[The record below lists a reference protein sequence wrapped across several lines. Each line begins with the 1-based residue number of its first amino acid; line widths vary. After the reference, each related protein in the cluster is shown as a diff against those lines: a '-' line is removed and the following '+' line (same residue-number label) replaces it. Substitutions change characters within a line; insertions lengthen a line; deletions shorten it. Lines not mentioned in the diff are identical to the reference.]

1 MDGNISSGSLNIS
14 KLDNFTRGLLTGR
27 LTTVALPTIYV
38 LVFAVTLPSSVAALL
53 MRGTRSFKPGAGRAA
68 AAAAAAGR
76 RPSPTSIYIL
86 NLAAVDLAFIVFLPL
101 QIAYHYGGNHWPF
114 GRFLCHAVT
123 ALLYLNT
130 HCSIYF
136 LACISVD
143 RYLAVL
149 HPHGFHRLRSGRF
162 AAGACAVTWALM
174 VLATAPLHAVDL
186 TRRVPELGVTTCY
199 DVFPKSD
206 AVVTFF
212 QVYCVVF
219 FVVIFLLPFCV
230 TIFCY
235 VSVICKLA
243 KGGGGAA
250 GAAAAAAAAAGGC
263 AKVSNFRR
271 RAMRLSTVVLLMFVT
286 CFAPC
291 NCVLLMHALL
301 NWTRGS
307 SGLYG
312 VYRLTLAFSSLSACL
327 DPFVFYFSSHEFRRA
342 VRRLFRRG
350 SYAGTEVSSQEHEA
364 TSNSKV

>member
-1 MDGNISSGSLNIS
+1 QWTRAQLWHSLDSVVIKQNTCNTFQAYTNTYDTGRCDESTPVPTSFHFSTTMDGNISSGSLNIS

-38 LVFAVTLPSSVAALL
+38 LVFAVTLP
-53 MRGTRSFKPGAGRAA
+53 PGAGRA

-250 GAAAAAAAAAGGC
+250 
-263 AKVSNFRR
+263 

-342 VRRLFRRG
+342 VRRLFRR
-350 SYAGTEVSSQEHEA
+350 
-364 TSNSKV
+364 

>member
-1 MDGNISSGSLNIS
+1 MDGNSSSGGGSLNIS
-14 KLDNFTRGLLTGR
+14 KLDNFTRALLTGR

-68 AAAAAAGR
+68 DAAAAAAGR

-86 NLAAVDLAFIVFLPL
+86 NLAAVDLAFVIFLPL

-162 AAGACAVTWALM
+162 AAGACAATWALM

-219 FVVIFLLPFCV
+219 FLVIFLLPFCV
-230 TIFCY
+230 TVFCY
-235 VSVICKLA
+235 VSVIRELA
-243 KGGGGAA
+243 KGGGG
-250 GAAAAAAAAAGGC
+250 GSGGTAGGGGGG
-263 AKVSNFRR
+263 AKVGNFRR
-271 RAMRLSTVVLLMFVT
+271 RAMRLSAVVLLMFVT

-291 NCVLLMHALL
+291 NCVLLAHALL
-301 NWTRGS
+301 NWIRGS

-327 DPFVFYFSSHEFRRA
+327 DPFVFYFSSYEFRRA

-350 SYAGTEVSSQEHEA
+350 SYSGAEVSSQEHEA